1 MDNNGWRV
9 TVFALVWCKGY
20 ASESLGKF
28 LFAQGISNSE
38 IKRITKESS
47 EAAKR
52 YSMQIFILR
61 DKEWEVP

>member
-47 EAAKR
+47 ETAKR